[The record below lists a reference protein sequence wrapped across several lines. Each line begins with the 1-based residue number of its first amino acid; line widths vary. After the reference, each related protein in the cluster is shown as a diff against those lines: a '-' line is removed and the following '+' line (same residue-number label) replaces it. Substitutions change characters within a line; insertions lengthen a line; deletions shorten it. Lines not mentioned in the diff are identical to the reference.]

1 MSDQLVIRTMKDDVA
16 GAQSAPATPAA
27 PSVPPIR
34 APRHEKQEAPVFS
47 LPVQKQIVSLK
58 DEGETV
64 TTPNKKRHHVITGIL
79 YIVLFFVLVGGG
91 VYAYMRFGA
100 AVPLIEDQEEQLTIN
115 QVIPKE
121 FFAIADYNLGSEEK
135 RAAVGKMWSGA
146 TIQSSDPATGNPS
159 SLLAISDIGHVYY
172 VVLPGLQQ
180 PFLLLKK
187 TVESEQYVATQRRE
201 KPFEKGGWY
210 IINSQGIEEY
220 TAALQRGTLED
231 GSAALASD
239 SDSEYV
245 IQYAVSSQAIA
256 EEFTSITSS
265 LLSSSGMQGLVFR
278 VVEASENGIMAA
290 SAHIP
295 GPAKPDTVTIGTEEL
310 VSLIPGDINF
320 AKVGLQLNRD
330 LISWQE
336 DVALLDDITIEQPS
350 VRQFLSLLNAPYAVF
365 ERTGSDGVRDIG
377 VIVQLPSSLQK
388 NLKTGEPVVE
398 QALTAIIPLIV
409 GKTLGIQIVF
419 NDAAYQNV
427 PLRYVNLNGQTQ
439 ALDYVA
445 GDNFL
450 LVASSRE
457 GLYRLIDASLGSGQ
471 TLLQSDMW
479 GTLFSS
485 VAAGLDGKPFVLGKI
500 KNPAITSILPVVGAT
515 QEAYLTLSASET
527 STGTDIH
534 AIVSGK

>member
-1 MSDQLVIRTMKDDVA
+1 MSDQLVIRTMKDDIA
-16 GAQSAPATPAA
+16 GAQSVPATPVA
-27 PSVPPIR
+27 PPVPPIR
-34 APRHEKQEAPVFS
+34 APRHEKQEPPVFS
-47 LPVQKQIVSLK
+47 LPSQKPIVSLK
-58 DEGETV
+58 DDGETV
-64 TTPNKKRHHVITGIL
+64 TTPNKKRHHVITGIF
-79 YIVLFFVLVGGG
+79 YILLFGLVVGGG
-91 VYAYMRFGA
+91 IYAYMRFGA
-100 AVPLIEDQEEQLTIN
+100 AVPLLEEKEEELALY

-121 FFAIADYNLGSEEK
+121 FFVIADYNLESEEK
-135 RAAVGKMWSGA
+135 RAAVGRMWSGA
-146 TIQSSDPATGNPS
+146 AVQSSDPATGNPS

-172 VVLPGLQQ
+172 IALPGNQQ
-180 PFLLLKK
+180 PFLLFKK
-187 TVESEQYVATQRRE
+187 TVESEQYVSIQRQE
-201 KPFEKGGWY
+201 KPLEKGGWY
-210 IINSQGIEEY
+210 IIHPQGTEEY
-220 TAALQRGTLED
+220 VAALQRGTLE
-231 GSAALASD
+231 SESTILASG
-239 SDSEYV
+239 SDSQYLV
-245 IQYAVSSQAIA
+245 QYAVSSEAVAQ
-256 EEFTSITSS
+256 EFTSITSS
-265 LLSSSGMQGLVFR
+265 LLSSSGIRDLVFR
-278 VVEASENGIMAA
+278 VTEVSQNGIIAA

-295 GPAKPDTVTIGTEEL
+295 GPAKPSVVSMDTEEL
-310 VSLIPGDINF
+310 MSLIPSDVNF

-330 LISWQE
+330 IASWQ
-336 DVALLDDITIEQPS
+336 DDLALLDETTIEQPS

-365 ERTGSDGVRDIG
+365 KRTGSDGVRDIG
-377 VIVQLPSSLQK
+377 VIVQLPASLQR

-457 GLYRLIDASLGSGQ
+457 GVYRLIDASLGVGQ
-471 TLLQSDMW
+471 TLLQSDIW

-500 KNPAITSILPVVGAT
+500 KNPAITSMLPVSMTKEV
-515 QEAYLTLSASET
+515 YLTLSAAET

-534 AIVSGK
+534 ATLSGK